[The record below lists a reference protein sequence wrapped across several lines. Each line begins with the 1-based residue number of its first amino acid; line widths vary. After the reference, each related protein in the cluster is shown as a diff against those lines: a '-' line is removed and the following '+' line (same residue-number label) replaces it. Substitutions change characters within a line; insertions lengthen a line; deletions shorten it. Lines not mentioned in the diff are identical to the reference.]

1 MADIGGMTIFE
12 IARMLLDRYRI
23 DRGAKIIMA
32 QNQVVKRTA
41 AHLAEVAQ
49 IRERIDALEA
59 SNG

>member
-1 MADIGGMTIFE
+1 MTIDSMSIYD
-12 IARMLLDRYRI
+12 IARMLLDRYRL
-23 DRGAKIIMA
+23 DRGAKIVMA
-32 QNQVVKRTA
+32 QNQVAKRTA

>member
-1 MADIGGMTIFE
+1 MTIDSMSIYD

-32 QNQVVKRTA
+32 QNQVAKRTA